1 MKSSRTGLAFGI
13 LAGAALAAFAVTK
26 AGRTSLKKLGDRAAE
41 LRDEVTREVKQFKKL
56 KGHGQRFI

>member
-13 LAGAALAAFAVTK
+13 LAGAALVAFAVSK
-26 AGRTSLKKLGDRAAE
+26 AGHNSIKKLGDRVANLRTAVTNEVEE
-41 LRDEVTREVKQFKKL
+41 LKKL